1 MGLFSKPKMPAPR
14 PPTILAAQPF
24 NPTPAQAARPT
35 ASTQGSA
42 DSNFG
47 RATGTQALINRL
59 APIPEQQRKRTLLG
73 G

>member
-1 MGLFSKPKMPAPR
+1 MGLFSKPKMPKPK

-24 NPTPAQAARPT
+24 NPTAAQAARPT
-35 ASTQGSA
+35 ATTQGSA

-47 RATGTQALINRL
+47 RATGTQTLINRL
-59 APIPEQQRKRTLLG
+59 TPATEERRRRTLLG

>member
-1 MGLFSKPKMPAPR
+1 MGLFSKPKLPAPK

-24 NPTPAQAARPT
+24 NPTAAQAARPT
-35 ASTQGSA
+35 ATTQGSA

-47 RATGTQALINRL
+47 RATGTQSLINRL
-59 APIPEQQRKRTLLG
+59 APVAEERRKRTLLG